1 MDFDGDSEDEMTTES
16 VLGEQEYSDIDDFDG
31 SEEIEYE
38 ASDREDE
45 IEDLPEA
52 TENVRNDKFIAKDKT
67 VWNKN
72 PPPNCRIRKHNILRE
87 KGGPHQSTKTLTI
100 VEIFRLMFT
109 AEMSEIVI
117 RETNRK
123 ATTVFDAY
131 NKKFPEKTRKTW
143 KPITSEELDAFL
155 GVVLAAGVHHSNN
168 EHVSEMWK
176 SEALPIYRA
185 ALSKDRF
192 QAILRFIRFDDYQ
205 TREERRTHDKAAPIR
220 VIWEKLNDNL
230 RKYYTPGDSVTVDE
244 QLYAYRG
251 RTKFTQYM
259 PNKPAKYGIKIW
271 WICDAN
277 SSFPLHGQIYTG
289 KSADSLREVGVGERV
304 VYDLCCAYKGSG
316 RNVVMDNY
324 FTTLP
329 LADGL
334 MKWNLSLT
342 GTLKKNKAYI
352 PKEMLPSKERPPLS
366 TLFGFRDNVTMCSYV
381 PKKNKSVVLLSTMH
395 YDNAVSGDKQ
405 KPEIIH
411 HYNAT
416 KGGVDSMDKM
426 LSHFTSKRKTCRWPL
441 ALFFNVIDIC
451 GLASYI
457 IHKAHKPSKKTYYRR
472 KVLNE
477 LSKVLVMPNV
487 LNRAKNPRVTGQVST
502 RTAIELLT
510 GKPLQEN
517 LPLPQHNPRKRQAD
531 GRLPICGSCYVCKN
545 ETTKKRRKT
554 RKCCSKCNN
563 PVCNEHTAPITTCIF
578 CQ

>member
-1 MDFDGDSEDEMTTES
+1 MDFGGDSEDEMTTES

-31 SEEIEYE
+31 SEEIEFE
-38 ASDREDE
+38 ESSDSEVE
-45 IEDLPEA
+45 NEDLPAA
-52 TENVRNDKFIAKDKT
+52 TVNGRNDEFIAKDET

-72 PPPNCRIRKHNILRE
+72 PPAICRIRKHNILRE
-87 KGGPHQSTKTLTI
+87 KGGTHQSTKSLTI
-100 VEIFRLMFT
+100 VEMFKLFFT
-109 AEMSEIVI
+109 AEMAEIII

-123 ATTVFDAY
+123 AATVFETY
-131 NKKFPEKTRKTW
+131 SQKFPEKPRKIW
-143 KPITSEELDAFL
+143 KAITSEELDAFL
-155 GVVLAAGVHHSNN
+155 GVVIAAGVHHSNN

-192 QAILRFIRFDDYQ
+192 QTILRFIRFDDCQ

-220 VIWEKLNDNL
+220 VIWEKLNENL
-230 RKYYTPGDSVTVDE
+230 RKYYTPGDSLTIDE
-244 QLYAYRG
+244 QLYPYRG

-271 WICDAN
+271 WICDSK

-289 KSADSLREVGVGERV
+289 KSADSSREVGVGERV
-304 VYDLCCAYKGSG
+304 VRDLCSVYKGSG
-316 RNVVMDNY
+316 RNMVMDNY

-329 LADGL
+329 LADSL
-334 MKWNLSLT
+334 MKWNLSL
-342 GTLKKNKAYI
+342 TLKKNKAYI
-352 PKEMLPSKERPPLS
+352 PKEMLPSKDRPPMS
-366 TLFGFRDNVTMCSYV
+366 TLFGFHDNVTMCSYV

-395 YDNAVSGDKQ
+395 YDTAVSGDKQ

-426 LSHFTSKRKTCRWPL
+426 LSHFTTKRKTCRWPL

-457 IHKAHKPSKKTYYRR
+457 IYKANKPSKKTYYRR

-477 LSKVLVMPNV
+477 LSKALPSV

-502 RTAIELLT
+502 RTAIELVT
-510 GKPLQEN
+510 GKSIKEN
-517 LPLPQHNPRKRQAD
+517 LPLPQNNPRKRQAD
-531 GRLPICGSCYVCKN
+531 GRLTICGSCYVCKN

-554 RKCCSKCNN
+554 RKWCSKCNN
-563 PVCNEHTAPITTCIF
+563 PVCNEHTAQVTTCIF